1 MINVVLNNKSGVSV
15 ENNIKRVVS
24 VENLFEI
31 CKNNKCNLDRNHG
44 VPTEKTNKIR
54 KRLQNKLKNRSSAKI
69 SDVYCPVIILANS
82 TQF

>member
-1 MINVVLNNKSGVSV
+1 MFDVVLNNKPNVSV

-54 KRLQNKLKNRSSAKI
+54 KRLQNKLKNRQKI
-69 SDVYCPVIILANS
+69 K
-82 TQF
+82 